1 MKNSIPDPV
10 PGRDVIDWAKP
21 VTDRLNSLD
30 DKVGA
35 PFRNE
40 RDRRGRGDLS
50 CFRIAKLEHVRSES
64 GEITQIDVSLANLYY
79 RIAGKTYLLE
89 PPEEEEEESGVS
101 SQESEESTDPSALT
115 PDPFYHVSSDMHRF
129 IIALKVPIADEP
141 DDGEEPAAEVRT
153 YPSLEEMRT
162 AENVRDTY
170 IFPLYLFE
178 DWAVKVDLRT
188 APGLIMTEFDADA
201 TGSEEEEEE

>member
-50 CFRIAKLEHVRSES
+50 CFRIAKLEPVRSES
-64 GEITQIDVSLANLYY
+64 GEITQIDVALDNLYY
-79 RIAGKTYLLE
+79 RIVGKTYLLE
-89 PPEEEEEESGVS
+89 PPEEEE
-101 SQESEESTDPSALT
+101 SEESTDPSVPT
-115 PDPFYHVSSDMHRF
+115 PDPFYHVSSDMHKF
-129 IIALKVPIADEP
+129 ILGLKLDISGQLDK
-141 DDGEEPAAEVRT
+141 GEEPPAEVEV
-153 YPSLEEMRT
+153 YPSIEELR
-162 AENVRDTY
+162 ASENDRDAY
-170 IFPLYLFE
+170 VFPLYLFE

-188 APGLIMTEFDADA
+188 APGLVMTEYDAPSVVE
-201 TGSEEEEEE
+201 SEEEEEEE